1 MRRSLRAVL
10 CAIWV
15 AQSDCGTL
23 FSGRSQDVRLATQPR
38 EASVAFYTLQGERV
52 AHTPDASRG
61 PLQVPRP
68 KRHLGYLTVVSHEGR
83 CPSYSISK
91 VNTTPGYMAEALLL
105 AIPFIQVIG
114 FAGVSVDDRSG
125 GCCAIEPVVV
135 ELEEADR
142 CE

>member
-1 MRRSLRAVL
+1 V
-10 CAIWV
+10 IWL
-15 AQSDCGTL
+15 AQTGCGTL
-23 FSGRSQDVRLATQPR
+23 FSGTSQDVRLTTEPR

-68 KRHLGYLTVVSHEGR
+68 KRHLGYVTVVSHEDH

-91 VNTTPGYMAEALLL
+91 VNTTPGYMAEAFLL

-114 FAGVSVDDRSG
+114 FAGVSVDDRTG